1 MKTILF
7 PTDFSK
13 RANYALKET
22 VGLANKLGAKIIIYH
37 VYHRPATE
45 KVSSGHSD
53 RLLENLERDIDMSFK
68 GLLAENPGLADLDHE
83 FRKELGFL
91 SDCLVNIS
99 EKEGISLV
107 CMATKGAKTFGEL
120 WGTKTAEIVKNLNVP
135 VLVIPDNTRL
145 DTIEKVGLICDY
157 SEETN
162 YHTLDFLLEI
172 VEELKLDTDVITLN
186 RDEKT
191 MTSQEKAYR
200 ELVRKKLENVPAT
213 FHFSVSDDVHQGV
226 MAYCQTNEIGL
237 IAILPKKY
245 NFIVQLFRESLTE
258 QMTFRSSIPLLVL
271 K

>member
-22 VGLANKLGAKIIIYH
+22 VGLAKKLGAKIIIYH

-120 WGTKTAEIVKNLNVP
+120 RRDQSAQRDIIANHDQAYCSSSRFYVRSKWDSVCHDGNFTFKVNAP
-135 VLVIPDNTRL
+135 VFVWHN
-145 DTIEKVGLICDY
+145 
-157 SEETN
+157 N
-162 YHTLDFLLEI
+162 
-172 VEELKLDTDVITLN
+172 VIT
-186 RDEKT
+186 R
-191 MTSQEKAYR
+191 R
-200 ELVRKKLENVPAT
+200 EQRIRTAL
-213 FHFSVSDDVHQGV
+213 VHQRV
-226 MAYCQTNEIGL
+226 RPESIR
-237 IAILPKKY
+237 
-245 NFIVQLFRESLTE
+245 QLGST
-258 QMTFRSSIPLLVL
+258 
-271 K
+271 